1 MHRTGAIAA
10 SFSEWL
16 TAAAMVAALSGCSPA
31 GQAAMAEVGN
41 LAGTASGFASMSS
54 SGKVNDAN
62 AELARAN
69 ARLVE
74 NQAFDLEENRDRL
87 TKERPVVARLLFQ
100 MAGRERDPVLADLAR
115 WVEAGGDPDYAFKYM
130 LTRYEE
136 KAESKDQHL
145 AKPFIDHSQSAAPV
159 LPPNP
164 RSLGAAPDTK
174 TVPPGTPP

>member
-16 TAAAMVAALSGCSPA
+16 TVAAVVAALTGCSPA

-41 LAGTASGFASMSS
+41 LAGTASGFATMNSS
-54 SGKVNDAN
+54 SKVNDAN

-74 NQAFDLEENRDRL
+74 NQAFDLEKNRDRV
-87 TKERPVVARLLFQ
+87 TRERPVVARMLYQ
-100 MAGRERDPVLADLAR
+100 MAGRENDPVLTDLAR

-130 LTRYEE
+130 LARYEE
-136 KAESKDQHL
+136 KKDAGKEQRS
-145 AKPFIDHSQSAAPV
+145 AKPSFDHSQSAAPV
-159 LPPNP
+159 LPPDP
-164 RSLGAAPDTK
+164 RSLGSAPDTK
-174 TVPPGTPP
+174 RTTP